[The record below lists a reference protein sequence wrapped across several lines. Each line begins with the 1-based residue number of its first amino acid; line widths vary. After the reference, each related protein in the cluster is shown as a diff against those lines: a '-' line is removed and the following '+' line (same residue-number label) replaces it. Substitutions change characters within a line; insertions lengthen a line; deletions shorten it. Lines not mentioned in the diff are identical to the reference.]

1 MFRINDM
8 IQNDMCEGIA
18 TWQSGQWTLDT
29 KRSRFAAERERIH
42 REKPR
47 HDTTRGGRAGR
58 RPQTALISRGGMQGS
73 TRVGSVKV
81 CSDHAGGRGPCAR
94 HLERD
99 GVREPHAQ
107 QCGDA
112 RLAQVERLATP
123 QPLVLLAVRVEVE
136 RGLVPAGNAARRAAV
151 GKGKG
156 GGARGGA

>member
-1 MFRINDM
+1 MRIDLV
-8 IQNDMCEGIA
+8 
-18 TWQSGQWTLDT
+18 WTLYNGHVL
-29 KRSRFAAERERIH
+29 RLSVREFV
-42 REKPR
+42 EKS
-47 HDTTRGGRAGR
+47 HTTTRHGVGERDAVR
-58 RPQTALISRGGMQGS
+58 KLHFSRGGMQGS

-81 CSDHAGGRGPCAR
+81 CSNHAGGRGPCAR

-151 GKGKG
+151 GRGKG

>member
-1 MFRINDM
+1 
-8 IQNDMCEGIA
+8 MCSRSVVHSTVLRAAAGI
-18 TWQSGQWTLDT
+18 
-29 KRSRFAAERERIH
+29 
-42 REKPR
+42 
-47 HDTTRGGRAGR
+47 
-58 RPQTALISRGGMQGS
+58 

-81 CSDHAGGRGPCAR
+81 CSDHAGGRGPR
-94 HLERD
+94 PRYFERD

-151 GKGKG
+151 GRGKG